1 MRNLLLLTRYSLQ
14 YYRGRTIVSVLAVAL
29 CLYLPFTLHW
39 LVGQYRE
46 GLLQRAEATPL
57 VLGPRGSRFDLV
69 FHALHFRRLAPTD
82 LTLASLDEVRD
93 SGFARPI
100 PLHIT
105 FTARGHPVVGTD
117 PEYFRFRRLSFSAGE
132 SFLIL
137 GEAVLGAKVASRLDL
152 APGDRL
158 MTDPVNVF
166 DLAGAY
172 PLNLRVS
179 GVLASTDSPDDE
191 AVFVDIKTAWVIQGL
206 GHGHENP
213 ATVTDQGMILARD
226 EDRVVASAAL
236 PHFTEITPENLA
248 TFHFHGDPANFPL
261 TALLCVPRDDK
272 TATLLS
278 GRYQDPRLPV
288 QLVAPAAVIDE
299 LLHLVFRV
307 KRFLD
312 LHGML
317 VTLAVILLLS
327 LVGWLSL
334 RLRRRE
340 MLTLFRL
347 GCSRGTTGKLLA
359 CEWGSILL
367 AALLLATAA
376 AAFTTHHASDWLTR
390 WLTPG

>member
-1 MRNLLLLTRYSLQ
+1 MRNLLLLTGYSLW
-14 YYRGRTIVSVLAVAL
+14 YYRGRTAVSVLAMAL

-39 LVGQYRE
+39 LVGEYRE
-46 GLLQRAEATPL
+46 GLLERARDTPL

-69 FHALHFRRLAPTD
+69 FHALHFRRLPPAG
-82 LTLASLDEVRD
+82 LTMASVDEVRD

-100 PLHIT
+100 PLHVA

-117 PEYFRFRRLSFSAGE
+117 PEYFRFRELTLAAGE
-132 SFLIL
+132 PLLTL
-137 GEAVLGAKVASRLDL
+137 GEAVLGAKVASRLGL
-152 APGDRL
+152 KPGDRL

-172 PLNLRVS
+172 PLNLRVC
-179 GVLASTDSPDDE
+179 GVLDPTGSPDDD

-206 GHGHENP
+206 GHGHEDP
-213 ATVTDQGMILARD
+213 ATVTDPGLILARD
-226 EDRVVASAAL
+226 ADHVVASAAL
-236 PHFTEITPENLA
+236 LHFTEITPDNLA
-248 TFHFHGDPANFPL
+248 SFHFHGDPGNFPL
-261 TALLCVPRDDK
+261 TALICVPRDER
-272 TATLLS
+272 TATLLA

-299 LLHLVFRV
+299 LLNLVFRV

-312 LHGML
+312 LHSLL
-317 VTLAVILLLS
+317 VALAVVLLLG

-340 MLTLFRL
+340 IITLFRL

-359 CEWGSILL
+359 CEWGAILL
-367 AALLLATAA
+367 AALMLAA
-376 AAFTTHHASDWLTR
+376 AAAALTLPRASVWLAR